1 MHNIFSISKSG
12 QYNSK
17 QLKRW
22 RPAPIVIPN
31 AGMPGEMGKPVH
43 IPPER
48 ESEMKEKFKLN
59 QFNLMASDMIS
70 LNRSLADVRLD
81 GYVHTEIIYTSFKRI
96 HSCLALQIIL

>member
-1 MHNIFSISKSG
+1 MIIFSISKSG

-22 RPAPIVIPN
+22 KPAPIVIPN

-81 GYVHTEIIYTSFKRI
+81 GYVHKNIIY
-96 HSCLALQIIL
+96 